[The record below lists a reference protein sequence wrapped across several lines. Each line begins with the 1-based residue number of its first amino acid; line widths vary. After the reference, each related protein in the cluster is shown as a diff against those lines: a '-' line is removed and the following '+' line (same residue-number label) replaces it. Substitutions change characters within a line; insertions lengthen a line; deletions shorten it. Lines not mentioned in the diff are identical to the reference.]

1 LWNLSSK
8 LPTVL
13 DPDKLTDASPAEV
26 LEAAARGHLGV
37 DHRFLHALLHR
48 QEQALPAVIEF
59 SKRDRSVDA
68 VDLAPEIIAIFR
80 HLQSP
85 EALPFLIDYIK
96 EDPADIPDEVIE
108 ALVEIGQPALEPLLQ
123 LYGELDESESGEIAF
138 ILANLRVRDDRILQ
152 LLLDRLEFDLSD
164 TALLLSIYGDGQ
176 ARPALEQATADLP
189 PSEAALKKE
198 ITDALESLDN
208 PVRTG
213 VAEQEP
219 FDIWSLYP
227 EREDLPVDLLEDD
240 ERLQLLGTAS
250 APAVRAA
257 AAASFFNSQLTA
269 EQRNKLLAAA
279 TTDESPTVR
288 ARAWEAL
295 MNETEEPGVVEAMLK
310 ALRNPEITGEERSG
324 LLVGLAPEADR
335 NEVREAIIDLYGSG
349 EYRAKALEAMWRSM
363 HPGFR
368 DYFAKH
374 LDDADLET
382 RRGAIWGI
390 GYYGL
395 KGELDGVRKLFNHEE
410 LRSDALFAYALAIPS
425 EISRGRMKG
434 LLARIEKEAH
444 GLSDL
449 EEDLVK
455 AALDERLMLA
465 GKEPFFSGQQD

>member
-1 LWNLSSK
+1 M
-8 LPTVL
+8 PTVL

-68 VDLAPEIIAIFR
+68 VDLAPEIIAILR

-85 EALPFLIDYIK
+85 EALPFLIDYVK

-108 ALVEIGQPALEPLLQ
+108 ALVEIGQPALEPLLH
-123 LYGELDESESGEIAF
+123 LYGELDESENGEIAF

-152 LLLDRLEFDLSD
+152 LLLDRIQFDLSD

-176 ARPALEQATADLP
+176 ARPALEQAAADLP

-198 ITDALESLDN
+198 ITDALQSLDN

-213 VAEQEP
+213 AEEQEL

-240 ERLQLLGTAS
+240 ERLQLLRAAS
-250 APAVRAA
+250 APTVRAA
-257 AAASFFNSQLTA
+257 AAGSFFNNQLTT
-269 EQRNKLLAAA
+269 EQRSGLLAAA
-279 TTDESPTVR
+279 TTDESPMVR

-295 MNETEEPGVVEAMLK
+295 MNETEKPEIVEAMLK

-324 LLVGLAPEADR
+324 LMVGLAPEADR

-363 HPGFR
+363 YPSFR

-425 EISRGRMKG
+425 EVSRGRMKG
-434 LLARIEKEAH
+434 LLARIEKDAH
-444 GLSDL
+444 GFSDL